1 MQFIFFKNVMWAFF
15 ALVIVQSSA
24 LSFTLE
30 VTGNIENTTDPAKKS
45 YLFTDKQLLAM
56 PVHSITT
63 STSWT
68 PQRKFEGVAV
78 ADILA
83 RVGAKGS
90 TLTFHALNDYYI
102 DVPLSD
108 VEKYPIILAY
118 KMDGEMLKIRN
129 FGPLFLVY
137 PRDAAGPELNSPLY
151 NSRFIWQVDRIVIK

>member
-1 MQFIFFKNVMWAFF
+1 MLFTFFKNAAWAFF

-30 VTGNIENTTDPAKKS
+30 VTGNIENATDPAKKS

-83 RVGAKGS
+83 RVGPK
-90 TLTFHALNDYYI
+90 
-102 DVPLSD
+102 
-108 VEKYPIILAY
+108 
-118 KMDGEMLKIRN
+118 
-129 FGPLFLVY
+129 
-137 PRDAAGPELNSPLY
+137 AA
-151 NSRFIWQVDRIVIK
+151 R

>member
-1 MQFIFFKNVMWAFF
+1 MLFTFFKNVMWAFF

-56 PVHSITT
+56 PVSSITT

-83 RVGAKGS
+83 RAGAKGS
-90 TLTFHALNDYYI
+90 TLTFYALNDYYI
-102 DVPLSD
+102 DIPLSD
-108 VEKYPIILAY
+108 VEKYHIILAY